1 MRFCLNKIILNFIYY
16 IFNFSKK
23 KKISSYL
30 NNFSF
35 LTGRKNY
42 EKSKTVR
49 NVTSNFLF
57 PENSNFNP
65 MNNKQFSFT
74 NREIQRTQF
83 LQINKAKMKQFIKP
97 KEAINLENYDSKDLN
112 NSSFNENNEFLNIDI
127 KESFTENRKDF
138 LNNLKSFEANKNE
151 NLLDISKGKIE
162 SMGNSS
168 AIQPIKKRNSG
179 KSNKNETNQLKIPK
193 NLLIK
198 AGDVSIKSGI
208 SNSPVSLSHLKVS
221 TTSPKKP
228 KMAITIKKLNRP
240 SFFNKTPKH
249 ISNELRER
257 SIKLLQKKIRSWLL
271 NREYLKK
278 NFRIIFHSPSHEI
291 KILERSPIKKS
302 RQGLDL
308 SYIEKNLKGSLLI
321 IYYKRKLEVRAVFKM
336 AGPQKKLYVHLFDF
350 AAIEKFDENMK
361 IRILGEFFK
370 EIVKSF
376 CVFYD
381 EILMLSNFLCLY
393 FFILSSIF
401 NLIQLYKIII

>member
-1 MRFCLNKIILNFIYY
+1 M
-16 IFNFSKK
+16 IFNFNF
-23 KKISSYL
+23 SYL

-49 NVTSNFLF
+49 NATSNSLF
-57 PENSNFNP
+57 PENSNLNP

-83 LQINKAKMKQFIKP
+83 LQMNKTRMKPFIKP
-97 KEAINLENYDSKDLN
+97 KEAINLENNDSKDIN

-162 SMGNSS
+162 SMGKSS
-168 AIQPIKKRNSG
+168 AVIQPIKKRNSG

-198 AGDVSIKSGI
+198 AGDVSIKSGM
-208 SNSPVSLSHLKVS
+208 SNSPVSLSNLKVS
-221 TTSPKKP
+221 ASSPKKP
-228 KMAITIKKLNRP
+228 RMTITIKKLNRP

-249 ISNELRER
+249 VSKELRER

-291 KILERSPIKKS
+291 KILERSPIKRS

-308 SYIEKNLKGSLLI
+308 SYIEKNVKGSLLI

-336 AGPQKKLYVHLFDF
+336 AGPPKKLYIHLFDF